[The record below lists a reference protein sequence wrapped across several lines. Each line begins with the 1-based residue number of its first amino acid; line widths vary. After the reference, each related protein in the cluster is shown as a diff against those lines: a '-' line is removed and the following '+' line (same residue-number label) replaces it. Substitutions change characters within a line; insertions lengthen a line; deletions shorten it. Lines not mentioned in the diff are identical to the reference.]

1 MKQFGW
7 ERGVEHFDALG
18 MNAGKDEEGFT
29 HTLVKLLFF
38 GIETGL
44 LLAQS
49 TRVIGGIGA
58 SLYQSRVEVGQ
69 DGQGGNM
76 SLGGDH
82 REARDKLYADAGSMA
97 LIRDTGVHAAL
108 GA

>member
-1 MKQFGW
+1 MVGQSHFCQYRFYKGDDLFMKQFGG

-29 HTLVKLLFF
+29 HTPVKLLFF

-49 TRVIGGIGA
+49 TGIIGGIGA
-58 SLYQSRVEVGQ
+58 SVHQSRVEVEQ
-69 DGQGGNM
+69 DGQVGNM

-82 REARDKLYADAGSMA
+82 
-97 LIRDTGVHAAL
+97 
-108 GA
+108 